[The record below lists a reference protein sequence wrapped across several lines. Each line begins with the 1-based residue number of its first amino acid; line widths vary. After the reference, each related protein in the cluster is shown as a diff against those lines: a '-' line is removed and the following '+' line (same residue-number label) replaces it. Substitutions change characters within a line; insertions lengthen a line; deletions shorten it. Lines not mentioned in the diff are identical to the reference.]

1 MKAKTRKEQLS
12 IEELVSVKEKN
23 KLDGSMKSLFLI
35 ALPNN
40 EIPEF
45 SLRYN
50 GSQVSWRGW
59 TVNIGDPYETVIKLV
74 SLGSSSDD
82 VYLDP
87 NKSDSTDYIRY
98 VKSGVN
104 YVAYGFDSFCGETRM
119 ASKNSLEL
127 LKITCDNI
135 LSGKK
140 TLKSLLLSGEVV
152 ESNGYFMV
160 SEPMLTMDLR
170 ESNPMDIAI
179 LIDSLSSEYNTKLGI
194 KEEKIQNNRKMYLL
208 EDL

>member
-1 MKAKTRKEQLS
+1 
-12 IEELVSVKEKN
+12 
-23 KLDGSMKSLFLI
+23 
-35 ALPNN
+35 
-40 EIPEF
+40 
-45 SLRYN
+45 
-50 GSQVSWRGW
+50 
-59 TVNIGDPYETVIKLV
+59 
-74 SLGSSSDD
+74 
-82 VYLDP
+82 
-87 NKSDSTDYIRY
+87 
-98 VKSGVN
+98 
-104 YVAYGFDSFCGETRM
+104 M

-208 EDL
+208 EDLESKNKLPLFELEIENNTCKVTKI